1 MPWHPIL
8 IDSEI
13 FSVHAALVPGGSAG
27 KVVMLGGSEHNPS
40 QGGSDETP
48 ADPEKVNRCAIYDV
62 ASRAE
67 ATKIDSPTTDV
78 FCAGHAFTADGRL
91 LIVGGTAVWGGD
103 EGGGPGGGHAHQHGN
118 FGGHRACWI
127 FNQDRDTWDRVANL
141 GFETGP
147 HKGGGRW
154 YPTVITLPSGDV
166 AAFGG
171 HPSRLSED
179 WHENDLPER
188 YRSAANTWIWYP
200 NHYPFEFSGAL
211 PGNWYPRGN
220 LVTGGDIFFTSR
232 QNGKCR
238 FFDPDTGVMGPVE
251 VDPPPDGLYRDGWD
265 YATISLPLL
274 PGDQFRSRIMA
285 VDDITPRFIE
295 LDLGAGT
302 TGWQQAGSRT
312 GSAAG
317 KQRIYSCPVYLPTGQ
332 ILTTGGIDGSTGSRD
347 DANAVLEPELFTPN
361 IDWAARN
368 YGAGD
373 IGTWQTIGESAQ
385 KARNY
390 HSVALLLPDGTV
402 FVAGS
407 NIDGDSGDPATVAQ
421 RNIEIYE
428 PAYVGNVGRDTI
440 DSAPDLLPLDAESFS
455 FTMGSATQAAA
466 IRTVA
471 LVRCGSVTHSGDFD
485 QRYVALDFDVSGPT
499 VVAVLPL
506 DASITPP
513 GYYMLWTVDNDALPC
528 ELSPILRLGHVSCEV
543 ISDRSTF
550 SQEEVES
557 LYPAA
562 FSHALYA
569 VFDGFRPSELPSVAD
584 VELRWADTNDIVAD
598 TDINVYPAGARWLEH
613 HSTWTEVGQR
623 VTYPFTVEFRNPS
636 LFDDFGD
643 RRSFRASFS
652 SRGQTCSAVVDLVKT
667 PNPYLID
674 IDPALQNPHW
684 LSTDIRTFRIREGQT
699 MLGDLTH
706 GSGESAPELFGKALI
721 DKFRTLPNNGAHP
734 FLGLPREGDT
744 AALDL
749 SPTEGGDRVYNW
761 AVAKVRYRAATTTA
775 QQVKVFFRLFS
786 VAATGLEYNPST
798 VYRNAG
804 TGGATVPALGVAGT
818 EVASIP
824 CFLSPRVNT
833 VTGQASA
840 TSMADQS
847 LATDYEIQDIVPTAG
862 QEVTAYFACWID
874 INQPGVKRFPSV
886 PGGGHGPWPEASAR
900 SIQELLRG
908 AHQCL
913 VAEVFFEPDPT
924 SPGATPANADNLSQR
939 NLALLHA
946 DNPGAPGSR
955 RVVHPFEI
963 RPSRSVSP
971 PLLATESGLTAAVFN
986 PRVGPDE
993 LLIDW
998 HNLPRNAEVTFYFS
1012 NIDTAEIVRL
1022 AALTRR
1028 SRAPMVAIDDKTVRF
1043 TVGNHTWLPIPG
1055 GIVDNI
1061 PALLAV
1067 QLPETIKSGE
1077 QYRISIH
1084 QIDGRSRRVIGS
1096 VDFAI
1101 PVSKASLLLAQEVR
1115 LYSVMQHIG
1124 LTIPSNNRWYP
1135 LFLRYLAFIGDRVDG
1150 FGGDAG
1156 TIHPNPDGSGRP
1168 LNPGPHCRPSV
1179 PSVPSVPSLEL
1190 GLRVDA
1196 IERCCKKFQ
1205 TLLWVG
1211 TGAVAVGVL
1220 KGKLCR
1226 CRRLRTCR
1234 HR

>member
-1 MPWHPIL
+1 MPWHPDL

-13 FSVHAALVPGGSAG
+13 FSVHAALVPGGTAG
-27 KVVMLGGSEHNPS
+27 KVVMLGGSEHNPA

-48 ADPEKVNRCAIYDV
+48 ADPAAVDRCAIYDV
-62 ASRAE
+62 AARAD
-67 ATKIDSPTTDV
+67 AAKIDSPTTDV

-91 LIVGGTAVWGGD
+91 LIAGGTAVWGGD
-103 EGGGPGGGHAHQHGN
+103 DAGGPGGGHVHQHGN
-118 FGGHRACWI
+118 FGGHRACWL
-127 FNQDRDTWDRVANL
+127 FNQDRETWDRVADL
-141 GFETGP
+141 RFDTGP
-147 HKGGGRW
+147 GKGGGRW
-154 YPTVITLPSGDV
+154 YPTVITLPSGDI

-188 YRSAANTWIWYP
+188 YWSAANTWTWYP
-200 NHYPFEFSGAL
+200 NHYPFEYDGSL

-238 FFDPDTGVMGPVE
+238 FFDPDTGIMGPVE
-251 VDPPPDGLYRDGWD
+251 VDPPTDSLYANGWN
-265 YATISLPLL
+265 YATIALPLL
-274 PGDQFRSRIMA
+274 PGDQYRSRIMA
-285 VDDITPRFIE
+285 VDDVTPRFIE

-302 TGWQQAGSRT
+302 PAWQQAGSRT

-317 KQRIYSCPVYLPTGQ
+317 KQRVYSCPVYLPTGQ
-332 ILTTGGIDGSTGSRD
+332 ILMTGGIDGRD
-347 DANAVLEPELFTPN
+347 DTDAVLEPELFTPN
-361 IDWAARN
+361 VDWAARE
-368 YGAGD
+368 YEVGD
-373 IGTWQTIGESAQ
+373 IGTWQTIDESAQ

-428 PAYVGNVGRDTI
+428 PAYVGNAGRDMI
-440 DSAPDLLPLDAESFS
+440 ASAPDLVPLDAESFS
-455 FTMGSATQAAA
+455 FTMGSAAEAAA
-466 IRTVA
+466 VRTVA

-485 QRYVALDFDVSGPT
+485 QRYVALNFDVEGST
-499 VVAVLPL
+499 VLAVLPV
-506 DASITPP
+506 DASVTPP
-513 GYYMLWTVDNDALPC
+513 GYYMLWTVDDDDLPC
-528 ELSPILRLGHVSCEV
+528 ELAPIVRLGHVACEV
-543 ISDRSTF
+543 VADRSTF

-557 LYPAA
+557 VSPAA

-569 VFDGFRPSELPSVAD
+569 VFDGFRPGELPSGVD
-584 VELRWADTNDIVAD
+584 VELRWTDTDDLVAD
-598 TDINVYPAGARWLEH
+598 TDIDAYPAESRWLEH

-623 VTYPFTVEFRNPS
+623 VTYPFTVEFRDPS

-643 RRSFRASFS
+643 RRSFRATFTA
-652 SRGQTCSAVVDLVKT
+652 RGQSCSTVVDLVKN

-674 IDPALQNPHW
+674 IDPAVQNPHW

-699 MLGDLTH
+699 MLGNLTH
-706 GSGESAPELFGKALI
+706 GSGDGAPEVFGKALI
-721 DKFRTLPNNGAHP
+721 DKFRSLPNNAGHP
-734 FLGLPREGDT
+734 FLGLPREGDN
-744 AALDL
+744 AAVDL
-749 SPTEGGDRVYNW
+749 APTEGGDRVFNW
-761 AVAKVRYRAATTTA
+761 AVAKVRYRATTTTA

-786 VAATGLEYNPST
+786 VAATGLEYNPAT

-804 TGGATVPALGVAGT
+804 TGATTVPALGVAGT

-833 VTGQASA
+833 VSGQAGA
-840 TSMADQS
+840 TSMADQP
-847 LATDYEIQDIVPTAG
+847 LAAGYEVQDIVPTAG
-862 QEVTAYFACWID
+862 QEVTAYFACWLD
-874 INQPGVKRFPSV
+874 VNQPGVKRFPLV
-886 PGGGHGPWPEASAR
+886 PGGGHGPWPEGSAR
-900 SIQELLRG
+900 SIQELVRG

-955 RVVHPFEI
+955 CVVHPFEV
-963 RPSRSVSP
+963 RPSRGAP
-971 PLLATESGLTAAVFN
+971 PVGAAEPGLAAAAFK

-1012 NIDTAEIVRL
+1012 NIDTADIVQL

-1028 SRAPMVAIDDKTVRF
+1028 SRAPMAAIDDKTIRF
-1043 TVGNHTWLPIPG
+1043 TVGNHTWLPVPG
-1055 GIVDNI
+1055 GTVDNI

-1067 QLPETIKSGE
+1067 QLPATITSGE
-1077 QYRISIH
+1077 HYRISIH
-1084 QIDGRSRRVIGS
+1084 QVDGRSRRVIGS

-1101 PVSKASLLLAQEVR
+1101 PVSKANLLLAREAR
-1115 LYSVMQHIG
+1115 LYSVMQHVG
-1124 LTIPSNNRWYP
+1124 LTIPSDNRWYP
-1135 LFLRYLAFIGDRVDG
+1135 LFLRYLAFLGDRVDG
-1150 FGGDAG
+1150 FGGDSG
-1156 TIHPNPDGSGRP
+1156 TIHPNPDGSGRAVDPDSGERPPDLPIDLGP
-1168 LNPGPHCRPSV
+1168 LV
-1179 PSVPSVPSLEL
+1179 EAL
-1190 GLRVDA
+1190 
-1196 IERCCKKFQ
+1196 ERCCKKIRIP
-1205 TLLWVG
+1205 LWLG
-1211 TGAVAVGVL
+1211 AGAVAASAL
-1220 KGKLCR
+1220 KGKRCR
-1226 CRRLRTCR
+1226 CGRRVR
-1234 HR
+1234 